1 MRIAARAAMILAV
14 MILAGCSATRHVPPG
29 KLLLDDVSVEIHDT
43 TGTLGRQQMLSFVRQ
58 RPNNKFFQLAR
69 LRLGVYNMSGND
81 SASKWNKWIR
91 KLGEPP
97 VIFDP
102 AAAETDAS
110 QLLKAMNNAGFLH
123 ASVRI
128 DSFPNPEKKRTKLRY
143 VLDPGARHRIGT
155 LTYEFPNDTIRDIL
169 MKDSSLLVVHEGDPL
184 DRALLERQR
193 ELMNTRLQNRG
204 YWAFSKDFITF
215 NADTTRNSLLTDLTL
230 TVHPPVP
237 AEKRSINIDTHRRYI
252 VRNVYYI
259 PDYDPGEGEDP
270 RHYHAADTVRYKD
283 ITILYG
289 RKRHLSPDV
298 LYDNCFI
305 RSGRMFSERDI
316 NRTYQALGRLQI
328 LKFTNI
334 RIFPSGKTD
343 NTGLLDVYILLTR
356 GRSQSF
362 SAELEGTNS
371 EGDFGVAA
379 SVQYSHRNIGRGRKL
394 STSSCADRTRR
405 SAATSPSSYTTVC
418 SRPESKLPYS
428 SRNSNFR
435 SCATVSSDA
444 SRPRPH
450 SISR

>member
-69 LRLGVYNMSGND
+69 IRLGVYNMSGND

-343 NTGLLDVYILLTR
+343 NTGLLFYFFLDV
-356 GRSQSF
+356 
-362 SAELEGTNS
+362 
-371 EGDFGVAA
+371 
-379 SVQYSHRNIGRGRKL
+379 H
-394 STSSCADRTRR
+394 
-405 SAATSPSSYTTVC
+405 
-418 SRPESKLPYS
+418 LP
-428 SRNSNFR
+428 
-435 SCATVSSDA
+435 
-444 SRPRPH
+444 
-450 SISR
+450 

>member
-215 NADTTRNSLLTDLTL
+215 NADTTRNSLLD
-230 TVHPPVP
+230 
-237 AEKRSINIDTHRRYI
+237 
-252 VRNVYYI
+252 
-259 PDYDPGEGEDP
+259 
-270 RHYHAADTVRYKD
+270 
-283 ITILYG
+283 
-289 RKRHLSPDV
+289 RK
-298 LYDNCFI
+298 
-305 RSGRMFSERDI
+305 
-316 NRTYQALGRLQI
+316 
-328 LKFTNI
+328 
-334 RIFPSGKTD
+334 
-343 NTGLLDVYILLTR
+343 
-356 GRSQSF
+356 
-362 SAELEGTNS
+362 
-371 EGDFGVAA
+371 
-379 SVQYSHRNIGRGRKL
+379 SV
-394 STSSCADRTRR
+394 
-405 SAATSPSSYTTVC
+405 V
-418 SRPESKLPYS
+418 
-428 SRNSNFR
+428 
-435 SCATVSSDA
+435 
-444 SRPRPH
+444 
-450 SISR
+450 